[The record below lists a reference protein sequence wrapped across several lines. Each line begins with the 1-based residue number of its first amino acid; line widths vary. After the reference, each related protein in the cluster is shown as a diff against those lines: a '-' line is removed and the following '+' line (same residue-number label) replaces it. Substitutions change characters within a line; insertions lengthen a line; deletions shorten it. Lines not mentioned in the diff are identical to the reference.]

1 MAVYFVTGKLG
12 SGKTLAAVGRM
23 RDYLVKGARIAG
35 NIDVNLDSLCNNPR
49 SHKTYTRVPDKPR
62 IEDLEALGLGSDSAD
77 ESTYGALILDE
88 CGTWFN
94 ARGWRDPARKPV
106 IDWFLHARK
115 LGWDLFFIV
124 QDISQVDSQARA
136 ALCEHLVV
144 CKRLDRIPFPG
155 LQLLSRILGV
165 RITLPKIHI
174 ATVFYGDSPNR
185 DLKVDRWVYRAVD
198 LYDAYDTRQVFHD
211 GFEQLAPG
219 ADPVD
224 MRATYTVLSPYV
236 CNGYAY
242 VANVLKLL
250 AAREAARA
258 CDGDVGEGPGLP
270 DNVVS
275 LYGRR
280 ACGWSSE
287 RKQA

>member
-23 RDYLVKGARIAG
+23 RDYLVKGSRIAG
-35 NIDVNLDSLCNNPR
+35 NIDLNLTHLCNPR
-49 SHKTYTRVPDKPR
+49 SHKTYVRLPDKPR
-62 IEDLEALGLGSDSAD
+62 VEDLEALGTGSDSPE

-94 ARGWRDPARKPV
+94 ARGWQDKARKPV

-155 LQLLSRILGV
+155 LRLLSWILGM
-165 RITLPKIHI
+165 RITLPKIHV
-174 ATVFYGDSPNR
+174 ASVFYGDSPNQS
-185 DLKVDRWVYRAVD
+185 LKVDRWVYRAVD
-198 LYDAYDTRQVFHD
+198 LYDAYDTRQVFQD
-211 GFEQLAPG
+211 GFEQLVPG
-219 ADPVD
+219 VDPVD

-236 CNGYAY
+236 SNGYAY
-242 VANVLKLL
+242 VANVMKLM
-250 AAREAARA
+250 AARKGAVEPQRR
-258 CDGDVGEGPGLP
+258 DLDVGMGIGLP
-270 DNVVS
+270 DNVIP
-275 LYGRR
+275 LYS
-280 ACGWSSE
+280 ASGWPSD